1 MDIII
6 TKEKVEFNTSQL
18 GNSKEV
24 VMVQF
29 PNCISIKTGK
39 PFKWLPTYNQL
50 KEITKALQEIEKES
64 WNDKRQAR

>member
-18 GNSKEV
+18 GSSKDV

-29 PNCISIKTGK
+29 PNCISTKTGK
-39 PFKWLPTYNQL
+39 PFKWLPTYKQL
-50 KEITKALQEIEKES
+50 EEIRKSLEEIEKES
-64 WNDKRQAR
+64 WNENKR